1 MMTPQPLL
9 THIITGLNVGGAE
22 RALHTLLT
30 NGLEGPFRNRVI
42 SLMGPGHYGPLLE
55 QAGIPLTCLNMPR
68 GLPTPGALWRLRVA
82 LRHDR
87 PALVQGW
94 MYHGNLAASLA
105 GWLAGR
111 GVPVAWNVRASL
123 QALRAEKPTTRA
135 AIRLGARLS
144 RGPKAIL
151 YNSARSLTQHREI
164 GYADGAD
171 VVIPNGF
178 DTDTWRSDAAARA
191 QGRQNLGLGPDEV
204 VIGYVGRGHPQKD
217 IPLLA
222 GAFDQVRRLR
232 PTARLICIG
241 REIDMQVPADCSRDG
256 MQFLGQRAD
265 VPVLLPGFDVLCL
278 SSRSE
283 GFPNVIGEAMAC
295 GVPCVTTDVGDAADV
310 VGDTGW
316 VVPPGDGTALARALG
331 AALDT
336 PPDELRK
343 RGAAARGRIERDFS
357 IAAIVSQYVALYTGL
372 TTVDR

>member
-1 MMTPQPLL
+1 MIDSPTL
-9 THIITGLNVGGAE
+9 THIITGLEVGGAE

-42 SLMGPGHYGPLLE
+42 SLMGSGHYCPLLE
-55 QAGIPLTCLNMPR
+55 QAGIPVTCLNMPR

-82 LRHDR
+82 LRHAH

-94 MYHGNLAASLA
+94 MYHGNLAALLA
-105 GWLAGR
+105 GRLAGR
-111 GVPVAWNVRASL
+111 GVPVAWNVRLSL
-123 QALRAEKPTTRA
+123 EALDALKPTTRA
-135 AIRLGARLS
+135 VIQLGARLS
-144 RGPKAIL
+144 KGPKAII
-151 YNSARSLTQHREI
+151 YNAARSRTQHREI
-164 GYADGAD
+164 GYADSAD

-178 DTDTWRSDAAARA
+178 DPETWRGDAAARA
-191 QGRQNLGLGPDEV
+191 QGRQHLGLGPDEV

-217 IPLLA
+217 IATLA
-222 GAFDQVRRLR
+222 RAFDQVRQSR

-241 REIDMQVPADCSRDG
+241 RDIDTQVPADCLRDG

-316 VVPPGDGTALARALG
+316 VVPPGDSTALARALG

-336 PPDELRK
+336 PADDLRK
-343 RGAAARGRIERDFS
+343 RGAAARARIERDSS
-357 IAAIVSQYVALYTGL
+357 IASIVARYVALYTGL
-372 TTVDR
+372 TTGDR